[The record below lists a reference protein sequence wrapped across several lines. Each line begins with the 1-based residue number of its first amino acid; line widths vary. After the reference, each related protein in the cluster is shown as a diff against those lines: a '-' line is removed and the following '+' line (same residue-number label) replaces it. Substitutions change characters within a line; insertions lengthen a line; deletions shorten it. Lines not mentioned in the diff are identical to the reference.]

1 MRNSQFKWLIRK
13 ASQLLEE
20 KVEEERLAEEDVEL
34 VYELFIEPRLRKIS
48 DSFSD
53 SEEYSEFV
61 NRVRIKLQ
69 EIAKE
74 LNREKWD
81 D

>member
-1 MRNSQFKWLIRK
+1 M
-13 ASQLLEE
+13 EE
-20 KVEEERLAEEDVEL
+20 KVEEKRLAEEDVEL
-34 VYELFIEPRLRKIS
+34 AYELFVEPRLRKIS

-69 EIAKE
+69 EIAEE
-74 LNREKWD
+74 LNREKWGD
-81 D
+81 

>member
-1 MRNSQFKWLIRK
+1 M
-13 ASQLLEE
+13 EE

-34 VYELFIEPRLRKIS
+34 AYELFVEPRLRKIS

-61 NRVRIKLQ
+61 NRVRTKLQ
-69 EIAKE
+69 GIAKE
-74 LNREKWD
+74 LNRKKWD